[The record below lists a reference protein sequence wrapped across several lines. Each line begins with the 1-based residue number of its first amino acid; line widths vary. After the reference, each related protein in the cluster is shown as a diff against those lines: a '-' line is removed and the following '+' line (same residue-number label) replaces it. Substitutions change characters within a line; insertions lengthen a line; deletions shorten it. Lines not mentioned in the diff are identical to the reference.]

1 MKTKINEDKM
11 IDLMTKLD
19 GKEDHLMKVKFYD
32 NKIVLDVEEKY
43 QGTLTDPNLL
53 PFSFNFF
60 LRQMLDLPIKEQPV
74 NPHVIVFFKKMKKTK
89 FRKITIT
96 REEILIYVDKE
107 KISLYD
113 LMMEDIFPVKNSQ
126 EIGYSFCLC
135 LFHYVL
141 QNFGIRQI
149 DDYDSQD
156 LRHIDSSLVKKVMK
170 IQKLG

>member
-74 NPHVIVFFKKMKKTK
+74 NPHVIVFFKKMKK
-89 FRKITIT
+89 
-96 REEILIYVDKE
+96 L
-107 KISLYD
+107 
-113 LMMEDIFPVKNSQ
+113 
-126 EIGYSFCLC
+126 SFA
-135 LFHYVL
+135 
-141 QNFGIRQI
+141 
-149 DDYDSQD
+149 
-156 LRHIDSSLVKKVMK
+156 
-170 IQKLG
+170 KLP